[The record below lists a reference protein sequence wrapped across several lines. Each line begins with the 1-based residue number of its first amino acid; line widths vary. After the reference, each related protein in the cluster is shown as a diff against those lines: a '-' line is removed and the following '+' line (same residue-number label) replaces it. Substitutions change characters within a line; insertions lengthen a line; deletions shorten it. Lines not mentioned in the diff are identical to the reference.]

1 MSEPEKFSIEEA
13 KCICG
18 LVRKVCGVA
27 ELYVCPTCDSITI
40 EERQGKKRIKTAW
53 DAQFDLGMNKKMQEW
68 YGSYGP

>member
-27 ELYVCPTCDSITI
+27 ELYVCPSCDSITV
-40 EERQGKKRIKTAW
+40 EERQGKKRIKGVY
-53 DAQFDLGMNKKMQEW
+53 DAQFDLAMNKKMQGW
-68 YGSYGP
+68 YDTPGP